1 MRAVPKQSKY
11 VQRVA
16 VRLVRE
22 PGNPELI
29 EARPIRQ
36 PEDAFRIFRACF
48 PEDLAREQFSALAL
62 NTRNKPLSH
71 EVVSTGSLNGSL
83 VHPREVFVHAV
94 LQSAAAIVVCHNHP
108 SGDPAPSREDRELT
122 RRLAEAGKVLGIPL
136 LDHVV
141 LGEGSYYWS
150 FKEQGEL

>member
-1 MRAVPKQSKY
+1 MRPVPTHSKY

-22 PGNPELI
+22 PGNPELV

-36 PEDAFRIFRACF
+36 PEDAFRVFRAYF
-48 PEDLAREQFSALAL
+48 PEDLPREQFSVLAL
-62 NTRNKPLSH
+62 NTRNRPLSH

-83 VHPREVFVHAV
+83 VHPREVFLHAV

-122 RRLAEAGKVLGIPL
+122 RRLAEAGRVLGISL
-136 LDHVV
+136 LDHVI
-141 LGEGSYYWS
+141 LGEGCRYWS
-150 FKEQGEL
+150 FKERGEL